1 MPPPLL
7 AILPRQFFYSRPY
20 VGSGHLFLCL
30 LTIPFLSFSLPNSTL
45 VDKQYMMQV
54 EILKNVG
61 GVSFFPSAVHESLEG
76 FNLRKYTAIH
86 APAKVQESD
95 TAEE

>member
-1 MPPPLL
+1 M
-7 AILPRQFFYSRPY
+7 
-20 VGSGHLFLCL
+20 
-30 LTIPFLSFSLPNSTL
+30 
-45 VDKQYMMQV
+45 
-54 EILKNVG
+54 KNVG

>member
-1 MPPPLL
+1 
-7 AILPRQFFYSRPY
+7 
-20 VGSGHLFLCL
+20 
-30 LTIPFLSFSLPNSTL
+30 
-45 VDKQYMMQV
+45 MMQV

-61 GVSFFPSAVHESLEG
+61 GLSFFPSAVYESLEG